1 MDAAKLIW
9 DCWQTGKKIEKFPD
23 DISPKT
29 RKEAYEIQKCYEK
42 FSNSGIVGWKIAAT
56 SVEGQNHIG
65 VSGPLAG
72 RILKERVFTPKDKLN
87 FAGNKM
93 AVAEPEFAFK
103 MGTTFK
109 PRKSDYNLEEVMNG
123 VVSLHPSIEIPDSR
137 FINFSLV
144 GELSLIADNACAHD
158 FVIGPSMPNLW
169 QSTKLSDHNITIS
182 VLNKKSHQGKGSNVL
197 GDPGIAL
204 TWLINEL
211 SKNNITFYEGM
222 LVSTGTCAK
231 PIEVSPGDTVNVD
244 YGILGNMTVSFNL
257 T

>member
-1 MDAAKLIW
+1 MDAARLIW
-9 DCWQTGKKIEKFPD
+9 DCWQNGKKIESFPY

-29 RKEAYEIQKCYEK
+29 RKDAYEIQKCYEK
-42 FSNSGIVGWKIAAT
+42 FSNLGVMGWKIAAT
-56 SVEGQNHIG
+56 SIEGQNHIG

-103 MGTTFK
+103 MGATFK
-109 PRKSDYNLEEVMNG
+109 PRKYDYNMEEVMKG

-137 FINFSLV
+137 FKNFSLV

-158 FVIGPSMPNLW
+158 FVIGSSMPTLW
-169 QSTKLSDHNITIS
+169 QNIDLSEHNVTIS
-182 VLNKKSHQGKGSNVL
+182 VLNKNTHKGKGSNVL
-197 GDPGIAL
+197 GDPRIAL

-211 SKNNITFYEGM
+211 SKNDITLYKGM
-222 LVSTGTCAK
+222 MVSTGTCAK
-231 PIEVSPGDTVNVD
+231 PIEISPGDTINVD

-257 T
+257 N